1 MICEKCNKPI
11 TRSSKANRALHLYFS
26 FISNE
31 LNELGIQ
38 YQYTGI
44 SGKTFELRYTSDL
57 VKNFIWRPIQQSMF
71 NKKST
76 TQLTTK
82 ELNDI
87 IDVIT
92 NFFAE
97 RGIVLDFPSMET
109 LLDKDNG

>member
-11 TRSSKANRALHLYFS
+11 TRSTAQNRSLHLYFS

-57 VKNFIWRPIQQSMF
+57 VKNFIWRPIQMSMF

-82 ELNDI
+82 EMNDI

-97 RGIVLDFPSMET
+97 RGIVLDFPSMDT
-109 LLDKDNG
+109 LIDKDNG

>member
-1 MICEKCNKPI
+1 MLCEKCNNEI
-11 TRSSKANRALHLYFS
+11 TRSTKQNSSLHLYFS
-26 FISNE
+26 FIANE

-57 VKNFIWRPIQQSMF
+57 VKEFIFRPIMVAMF

-76 TQLTTK
+76 TKLTTK
-82 ELNDI
+82 EINEI
-87 IDVIT
+87 IDVLT

-97 RGIVLDFPSMET
+97 RGVVLEFPSIES
-109 LLDKDNG
+109 LNK

>member
-11 TRSSKANRALHLYFS
+11 PRSSAQNRSLHLYFS
-26 FISNE
+26 FIANE

-44 SGKTFELRYTSDL
+44 SGKTFELRYTSSL
-57 VKNFIWRPIQQSMF
+57 VKEFLWKPIQASMF
-71 NKKST
+71 DKKST

-82 ELNDI
+82 EMNEI

-92 NFFAE
+92 NFFGE
-97 RGIVLDFPSMET
+97 RGIVLEFPSMET
-109 LLDKDNG
+109 LLEK

>member
-1 MICEKCNKPI
+1 MICEKCKKETV
-11 TRSSKANRALHLYFS
+11 TRSSKTNSALHLYFS
-26 FISNE
+26 FIANE

-57 VKNFIWRPIQQSMF
+57 VKEFIFRPIMKAMF

-76 TQLTTK
+76 TRLTNK
-82 ELNDI
+82 EINEI

-92 NFFAE
+92 VFFAE
-97 RGIVLDFPSMET
+97 RGVVLIFPSINT
-109 LLDKDNG
+109 LNEKE